1 MKAKRFRNIAL
12 GILAIT
18 IAGYIIFYTIEL
30 QEQNKYNRLLREKAI
45 EAINN

>member
-1 MKAKRFRNIAL
+1 MKTKQFRNIAL
-12 GILAIT
+12 GILAIA

-30 QEQNKYNRLLREKAI
+30 QEQSKYNKLLREKAI